1 MNKILIITAL
11 VNDLLDDNN
20 YGFALP
26 GKAEQ
31 IYLSMSFASC
41 KVADP
46 GKRPKLVVV
55 YEIYKHH
62 S

>member
-1 MNKILIITAL
+1 M
-11 VNDLLDDNN
+11 DLLCRV
-20 YGFALP
+20 
-26 GKAEQ
+26 KTEE
-31 IYLSMSFASC
+31 IYRSMSFASC

-46 GKRPKLVVV
+46 TKRPKLVVV